1 MKLVREI
8 VRSPTLLVWC
18 LYVLLTPFYIAPNGL
33 PQPGD
38 ALIFLLVPV
47 SLIGWNGRLHRTL
60 SRSLRPLIWFI
71 AWVFIVD
78 YGWAAILWKWTN
90 FKDYVAYPIFYS
102 FNAMVFICALVTYQR
117 FGDRFLRVTV
127 ATTFVTIVLQVVAS
141 FFFLGGDN
149 FRASLFFNSPNQLGY
164 YALLS
169 ACLIVITQRRLQ
181 YGLLTASIGV
191 MGCAY
196 LALLSASRASLGAI
210 AILLFLLLF
219 SNPRIIVV
227 ASLAVIALMTLGGPL
242 SHAIDKFETR
252 SELASSTKRGTFM
265 EDRGYDRV
273 WNHKEYLLFGAGE
286 GDNRRFDNRAEP
298 REIHSSLV
306 GVLFCY
312 GLIGAGLFFAFAVG
326 VVRGANLRSAIM
338 LLPPLA
344 YTVAHQG
351 LRFTM
356 LWILLA
362 VYITLKVPA
371 TVPRRKAR
379 APTTDDAVVALPTP
393 AAT

>member
-1 MKLVREI
+1 MRLLREI
-8 VRSPTLLVWC
+8 LRSPTLLLWC
-18 LYVLLTPFYIAPNGL
+18 LYILMTPFYIAPNGL

-38 ALIFLLVPV
+38 ALIFLLVPA
-47 SLIGWNGRLHRTL
+47 SLIGWNGKLHRTL
-60 SRSLRPLIWFI
+60 ARSLRPLIWFI
-71 AWVFIVD
+71 AWVFLVD
-78 YGWAAILWKWTN
+78 YGWAAILWKWGN
-90 FKDYVAYPIFYS
+90 FKDYIAYPIFYS
-102 FNAMVFICALVTYQR
+102 FNAMVFLCALVTYQR
-117 FGDRFLRVTV
+117 FGDTFLRVTV
-127 ATTFVTIVLQVVAS
+127 ATVFATIVFQVVAS
-141 FFFLGGDN
+141 FIYLGGDN
-149 FRASLFFNSPNQLGY
+149 FRAALFFNSPNQLGY

-169 ACLIVITQRRLQ
+169 ACLIVITQRRLR
-181 YGLLTASIGV
+181 YGLMTASAGV
-191 MGCAY
+191 IGCAY

-219 SNPRIIVV
+219 SNPRIIIV
-227 ASLAVIALMTLGGPL
+227 ASLAAIALMTMGGPL
-242 SHAIDKFETR
+242 THAIDKFETR
-252 SELASSTKRGTFM
+252 SELASNTKRGSFM

-286 GDNRRFDNRAEP
+286 GDNRRFDKRLEP

-312 GLIGAGLFFAFAVG
+312 GVIGAGLFFAFAVG
-326 VVRGANLRSAIM
+326 VVRGANPRAAIM

-362 VYITLKVPA
+362 VYIALKVPA
-371 TVPRRKAR
+371 PAPGRKRAVEPADAMVP
-379 APTTDDAVVALPTP
+379 ALPT
-393 AAT
+393 AAAS